1 MFTSQSQEGP
11 AMKTSCRP
19 SRLSSMLP
27 LTGSLL
33 LACGALAL
41 QHQSNAAATEADRQ
55 QAANPAD
62 AIVGVWKPADM
73 DVNIQIF
80 NSNGQYAGAVVKAAN
95 PALVNSG
102 MLRGIVFNPATNS
115 WKGEVFAMKL
125 GQFVPMTIKLT
136 ATGFEMVAGSGF
148 MSKTVEWQRV
158 Q

>member
-1 MFTSQSQEGP
+1 MQTIKGS
-11 AMKTSCRP
+11 
-19 SRLSSMLP
+19 SRLCATLSLAVP
-27 LTGSLL
+27 LAM
-33 LACGALAL
+33 LACGAAL
-41 QHQSNAAATEADRQ
+41 QPGRDAAAADARDQ
-55 QAANPAD
+55 RTANPAD

-80 NSNGQYAGAVVKAAN
+80 NADGKYAGAVVKAAN
-95 PALVNSG
+95 PALINSG
-102 MLRGIVFNPATNS
+102 MLRGIVFDPASNS

>member
-1 MFTSQSQEGP
+1 MNH
-11 AMKTSCRP
+11 SCRP
-19 SRLSSMLP
+19 SRASSMLS
-27 LTGSLL
+27 LTGAL
-33 LACGALAL
+33 LALACVVIAL
-41 QHQSNAAATEADRQ
+41 QHVGNAATPGADRQ

-80 NSNGQYAGAVVKAAN
+80 NANGQYAGAVVKAAN
-95 PALVNSG
+95 PAMINSG
-102 MLRGIVFNPATNS
+102 MLRGIVFNPASNT
-115 WKGEVFAMKL
+115 WKGEVFAMKM

>member
-1 MFTSQSQEGP
+1 
-11 AMKTSCRP
+11 MKTFGPLCP
-19 SRLSSMLP
+19 SSML
-27 LTGSLL
+27 SLAGWML
-33 LACGALAL
+33 SLGVVAVAL
-41 QHQSNAAATEADRQ
+41 QHARGATAPEADRQ

-73 DVNIQIF
+73 DVNVQIF
-80 NSNGQYAGAVVKAAN
+80 NANGQYAGAVVKAAN
-95 PALVNSG
+95 PALINSG
-102 MLRGIVFNPATNS
+102 LLRGVVFNPASNT

>member
-1 MFTSQSQEGP
+1 
-11 AMKTSCRP
+11 MKNICRP
-19 SRLSSMLP
+19 SCLSSMLSLVAP
-27 LTGSLL
+27 LFVF
-33 LACGALAL
+33 ACAAVAL
-41 QHQSNAAATEADRQ
+41 QHAGNAAAPEADRQ
-55 QAANPAD
+55 QAANPGD

-95 PALVNSG
+95 PAMINSG
-102 MLRGIVFNPATNS
+102 MLRGIVFNPASNT

-136 ATGFEMVAGSGF
+136 ATGFEMVAGSGL